1 MKRFLHAR
9 ADADKPGRQPQRT
22 EMRIT
27 ILTLGA
33 RGDTEPFIAL
43 ALRLQSQGH
52 SVRVAAR
59 PDVKDLVQDYGI
71 GFVPLGNPY
80 RPFIAGAAKAN
91 AMGSGHPVSKLRY
104 GLSQRSY
111 VTEGLHDDAWKAAQG
126 ADTVVF
132 KYPWI
137 SGYTIAEKLGVPC
150 VPVMLL
156 PLTPTRAF
164 PSFMTGRAI
173 DRGPLLNQLV
183 WHLPWE
189 AVWQGLRW
197 DDKKL
202 RRQLGLPMLP
212 FRGALPAE
220 RHGMPILCAW
230 SPAVLPPSD
239 DWPANRRVTGYWF
252 LDPPPGWQ
260 PSGELVDF
268 LQTGPPPVSIGFGS
282 MVSRDSAATLK
293 IVLGALKLAGLRAV
307 LLSGW
312 SEIGAGSD
320 LPATVFSAPGIPH
333 GWLFPRMAA
342 VVHHGGAGT
351 TGAGLR
357 AGIPSV
363 ICPHLADQ
371 PSWARLVHDLGAG
384 PAPIPFRD
392 LTASRLAQALRDATT
407 DPVIRQRAA
416 ALGSKIRSEDG
427 AGRAAAAILRYA
439 LTFQPSSPQ

>member
-1 MKRFLHAR
+1 
-9 ADADKPGRQPQRT
+9 
-22 EMRIT
+22 MRIT
-27 ILTLGA
+27 ILTLPA
-33 RGDTEPFIAL
+33 RGDTQPFIAL
-43 ALRLQSQGH
+43 ALRLKSQGH
-52 SVRVAAR
+52 PVRLAGR

-80 RPFIAGAAKAN
+80 QPFIAGAAKAN
-91 AMGSGHPVSKLRY
+91 AMGPGHPVSKLRY
-104 GLSQRSY
+104 GLRQRGY

-126 ADTVVF
+126 ADAVVF

-137 SGYTIAEKLGVPC
+137 TAYTIAEKLAVPC

-202 RRQLGLPMLP
+202 RRQLGLPLLP
-212 FRGALPAE
+212 FRGALPGE
-220 RHGMPILCAW
+220 RHEMPVLCAW
-230 SPAVLPPSD
+230 SPAVLPPPD
-239 DWPANRRVTGYWF
+239 DWPASKEVTGYWF

-260 PSGELVDF
+260 PSGELVQF
-268 LQTGPPPVSIGFGS
+268 LEAGPPPVSIGFGS
-282 MVSRDSAATLK
+282 MVSGDRAATLT
-293 IVLGALKLAGLRAV
+293 IVLDALKLAGLRGV

-320 LPATVFSAPGIPH
+320 LPKTVFSAPSIPH
-333 GWLFPRMAA
+333 SWLFPRMAA

-371 PSWARLVHDLGAG
+371 PSWARVVHDLGAG
-384 PAPIPFRD
+384 PPPIPFRD
-392 LTASRLAQALRDATT
+392 LTASRLAQALHDATT
-407 DPVIRQRAA
+407 NPVIRQRAA

-427 AGRAAAAILRYA
+427 AGRAAEAILHYA
-439 LTFQPSSPQ
+439 RTVQPSSPQ

>member
-1 MKRFLHAR
+1 
-9 ADADKPGRQPQRT
+9 
-22 EMRIT
+22 MRIT
-27 ILTLGA
+27 ILTLHA
-33 RGDTEPFIAL
+33 RGDAEPFIAL
-43 ALRLQSQGH
+43 ALMLKSQGH
-52 SVRVAAR
+52 SVRFASR

-71 GFVPLGNPY
+71 DFVPVGHPY
-80 RPFIAGAAKAN
+80 QPFIAGAAKAH

-104 GLSQRSY
+104 GLRQRSY

-126 ADTVVF
+126 ADAVVF

-137 SGYTIAEKLGVPC
+137 TAYTIAEKLKVPC

-197 DDKKL
+197 DDNKL
-202 RRQLGLPMLP
+202 RRRLGLPKLP

-220 RHGMPILCAW
+220 HHGMPILCAW
-230 SPAVLPPSD
+230 SPAVLPPPGG
-239 DWPANRRVTGYWF
+239 WPANRQVTGYWF
-252 LDPPPGWQ
+252 LDPPAGWQ
-260 PSGELVDF
+260 PPGELVQF
-268 LQTGPPPVSIGFGS
+268 LAAGPPPVSIGFGS
-282 MVSRDSAATLK
+282 MVSRDRAATLK
-293 IVLGALKLAGLRAV
+293 IILDALELTGLRGV

-312 SEIGAGSD
+312 GEIGAGSD
-320 LPATVFSAPGIPH
+320 LPETVFSAPSIPH

-363 ICPHLADQ
+363 ICPLLADQ
-371 PSWARLVHDLGAG
+371 PSWARVVHDLGAG
-384 PAPIPFRD
+384 PPPIPFPD
-392 LTASRLAQALRDATT
+392 LTAPRLAQALHDATT
-407 DPVIRQRAA
+407 NPVIRQQAA
-416 ALGSKIRSEDG
+416 VLGSRIRSEDG
-427 AGRAAAAILRYA
+427 AGRAAEAILRYA
-439 LTFQPSSPQ
+439 RTFRPGSPQ

>member
-1 MKRFLHAR
+1 
-9 ADADKPGRQPQRT
+9 
-22 EMRIT
+22 MRIT
-27 ILTLGA
+27 ILTLPA
-33 RGDTEPFIAL
+33 RGDTEPFISL

-52 SVRVAAR
+52 SVRFAAR

-71 GFVPLGNPY
+71 GFVPLGNAY
-80 RPFIAGAAKAN
+80 QPFIAGAAKAN
-91 AMGSGHPVSKLRY
+91 AMGSGHPISKLRY
-104 GLSQRSY
+104 GLRQRSY
-111 VTEGLHDDAWKAAQG
+111 VTEGLHEGAWQAAQG
-126 ADTVVF
+126 TDAVIF

-137 SGYTIAEKLGVPC
+137 PAYTIAEKLEVPC

-156 PLTPTRAF
+156 PLTPTQAF
-164 PSFMTGRAI
+164 PSFLMGGAT

-202 RRQLGLPMLP
+202 RRQVGLPPLP
-212 FRGALPAE
+212 FRGALPRE
-220 RHGMPILCAW
+220 RHGMPILCPW
-230 SPAVLPPSD
+230 SPAVLPRPG
-239 DWPANRRVTGYWF
+239 DWPTNREVTGYWF
-252 LDPPPGWQ
+252 LDPPPGWR
-260 PSGELVDF
+260 PSGELVQF
-268 LQTGPPPVSIGFGS
+268 LEAGPPPVSIGFGS
-282 MVSRDSAATLK
+282 MVSGDRAATLK
-293 IVLGALKLAGLRAV
+293 VVLDALKIAGLRGV

-320 LPATVFSAPGIPH
+320 LPKTVFSAPSIPH
-333 GWLFPRMAA
+333 SWLFPRMAA

-371 PSWARLVHDLGAG
+371 PSWARVVHDLGAS
-384 PAPIPFRD
+384 PPPIPFRD
-392 LTASRLAQALRDATT
+392 LTASALAQALYDATT
-407 DPVIRQRAA
+407 NRVIRQRAT

-427 AGRAAAAILRYA
+427 VGQAAEAILRYA
-439 LTFQPSSPQ
+439 RTFQASSPE